1 MDNQLY
7 VDRLEKKEVK
17 PTAMRILI
25 LRTMMTTPYAV
36 SLANL
41 ESILDTV
48 DKSTIFR
55 TLTIFL
61 KHHLIH
67 GIEDGS
73 GSMKYEVCS
82 NECTCSIEDMHTHFY
97 CEKCHHT
104 FCFQTIH
111 IPVVD
116 LPAGFVV
123 RGANY
128 IIKGICADCASSSD
142 LS

>member
-7 VDRLEKKEVK
+7 IDRLEKKEVK

-61 KHHLIH
+61 KHHLVH

-104 FCFQTIH
+104 FCFKTIH
-111 IPVVD
+111 IPVVN

-128 IIKGICADCASSSD
+128 IIKGICSDCASSST